1 MRSMIRFL
9 RNNGLGLIIV
19 FFIFFILLRILGIE
33 AANMFRIRISLNT
46 ILNDFIVSFLRVSV
60 TGLAAWL
67 ISIPCGYLIL
77 HLRCLH
83 DLLMPA
89 INFIRHVSPFAWFP
103 FAIILF
109 GLGDLSVAVIMFIT
123 LFFPAI
129 IAAVGIFSDVQHEY
143 RDEALVSGANFW
155 QMFKLVELPITLA
168 AHINLL
174 RILWGLGWTAIIAVE
189 MLGVS
194 QGLGFRLLDFRYLL
208 RYQEMILYII
218 IMGVTGV
225 ALDYLLRHF
234 IRSVES
240 KKE

>member
-1 MRSMIRFL
+1 MKFMIKLL
-9 RNNGLGLIIV
+9 RTNGLGLV
-19 FFIFFILLRILGIE
+19 LVLAIFFVLLRILGIE
-33 AANMFRIRISLNT
+33 PANMVKIRITIGT
-46 ILNDFIVSFLRVSV
+46 ILNDFVVSFLRVSI

-67 ISIPCGYLIL
+67 ISIPCGYLIY
-77 HLRCLH
+77 HIRCLH
-83 DLLMPA
+83 DLVMPA

-129 IAAVGIFSDVQHEY
+129 IAAVGIFADVQHEF

-155 QMFKLVELPITLA
+155 QMFKLVELPITLS

-225 ALDYLLRHF
+225 LLDHLLRYF
-234 IRSVES
+234 IKTVDS
-240 KKE
+240 KKG